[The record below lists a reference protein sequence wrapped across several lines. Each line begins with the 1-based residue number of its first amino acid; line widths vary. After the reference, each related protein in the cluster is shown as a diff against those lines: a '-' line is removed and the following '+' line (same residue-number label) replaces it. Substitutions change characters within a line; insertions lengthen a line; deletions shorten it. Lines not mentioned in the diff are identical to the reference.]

1 MNIDIPIGVRAYNR
15 RETREI
21 NFIKKTIEDTFQ
33 KWCYEKITLP
43 VFEYFDV
50 HKRAFG
56 EDIENRV
63 FKLIDRTS
71 GEILALRA
79 DFTSQIARYIASLK
93 KKIFPKRYYYT
104 GKVFRYYP
112 PKQNNLWENMQIGI
126 ELIGVPKLEAEAETI
141 LVAIQSLKNLGLTN
155 YQIDINNVKLYPV
168 LKKILN
174 LDDNEYKEFTS
185 YIKNREIFNLKEFL
199 ENKKA
204 PEDIKEFILL
214 ISRKLLT
221 IDDISNLKSSLQYE
235 NLISVLEELEKIYQ
249 VLDEYE
255 LTDNILFDL
264 SDIRAFSY
272 YTGIV
277 FEIFLKDFRKVIGKG
292 GRYDKLLEQYGEN
305 IPATGFAFNILN
317 IWEYMQEKNL
327 LNIDPKKDWYI
338 IDTTDDKR
346 TAYQLAKILRE
357 SGYNVARDI
366 INRDWEK
373 SLEIAL
379 TENFKWVMV
388 IMEND
393 NGEIVYIYDKNKS
406 IVAKEKIENILN
418 QKVDIKNLIN
428 KAPN

>member
-1 MNIDIPIGVRAYNR
+1 MNIDIPVGVRAYNR

-21 NFIKKTIEDTFQ
+21 DYIKKTIEDTFQ
-33 KWCYEKITLP
+33 KWCYEKISLP

-50 HKRAFG
+50 HRKAFG

-93 KKIFPKRYYYT
+93 KKVFPKRYYYT

-112 PKQNNLWENMQIGI
+112 PKQNNLWENIQTGI

-141 LVAIQSLKNLGLTN
+141 LVAIQSLKNLGLLN

-168 LKKILN
+168 LREILN
-174 LDDNEYKEFTS
+174 LDDTSYKDFVS
-185 YIKNREIFNLKEFL
+185 YIKNREIFNLNKFL
-199 ENKKA
+199 IGNNA
-204 PEDIKEFILL
+204 PDDIKEFILL
-214 ISRKLLT
+214 ISHKLLT
-221 IDDISNLKSSLQYE
+221 IEDISDLKRKLKYDSLTA
-235 NLISVLEELEKIYQ
+235 VLEELEEIYRI
-249 VLDEYE
+249 LEEYE

-264 SDIRAFSY
+264 SDIRTFSY

-277 FEIFLKDFRKVIGKG
+277 FEVFLKDFRKVIGKG

-305 IPATGFAFNILN
+305 ISATGFAFNILN
-317 IWEYMQEKNL
+317 IWEYMKEKNL
-327 LNIDPKKDWYI
+327 LNLAPKKDWYI

-357 SGYNVARDI
+357 EGFNVARDI
-366 INRDWEK
+366 IKRDWKK
-373 SLEIAL
+373 SLDIAL
-379 TENFKWVMV
+379 TENFRWVMV
-388 IMEND
+388 IMEEN
-393 NGEIVYIYDKNKS
+393 NSEIVYIYDRKKS
-406 IVAKEKIENILN
+406 ILAKEKIENILN
-418 QKVDIKNLIN
+418 QKVIIKNLIN
-428 KAPN
+428 NAPN

>member
-1 MNIDIPIGVRAYNR
+1 
-15 RETREI
+15 
-21 NFIKKTIEDTFQ
+21 
-33 KWCYEKITLP
+33 
-43 VFEYFDV
+43 
-50 HKRAFG
+50 
-56 EDIENRV
+56 
-63 FKLIDRTS
+63 
-71 GEILALRA
+71 
-79 DFTSQIARYIASLK
+79 
-93 KKIFPKRYYYT
+93 
-104 GKVFRYYP
+104 
-112 PKQNNLWENMQIGI
+112 
-126 ELIGVPKLEAEAETI
+126 
-141 LVAIQSLKNLGLTN
+141 
-155 YQIDINNVKLYPV
+155 
-168 LKKILN
+168 
-174 LDDNEYKEFTS
+174 
-185 YIKNREIFNLKEFL
+185 
-199 ENKKA
+199 
-204 PEDIKEFILL
+204 
-214 ISRKLLT
+214 
-221 IDDISNLKSSLQYE
+221 
-235 NLISVLEELEKIYQ
+235 LEELEKIYQ